1 MLAYSVKRPEA
12 DGTRSPPVQTVNA
25 KPSSGPE
32 KILLMKPKETSY
44 YTEAKNGER
53 NQVRKEERGLRMLA
67 GGGARVLLLLGAE
80 DVVVSVS
87 FNGPG

>member
-1 MLAYSVKRPEA
+1 MLAYYFKRPEA
-12 DGTRSPPVQTVNA
+12 GGTRSPPVQTVNA
-25 KPSSGPE
+25 EPPSGPE
-32 KILLMKPKETSY
+32 RILLMKPEETSY

-53 NQVRKEERGLRMLA
+53 NQVRKEERGPRMLA
-67 GGGARVLLLLGAE
+67 GRAARVLLLLGAE